1 MEFLFDA
8 PVSKYGLPSF
18 DKYLVIMF
26 CHPSTYGTIT
36 LFIKYSASA
45 FDGELLGPPANYKIK
60 STLLLA
66 LLSRMRKLSQ
76 RGVKIKQILLMSF
89 LLFSPL
95 QIFDFLFMIKTLGN
109 ERCCSETD
117 INRPFLA
124 SWKNLFFVELSNIV
138 KYDLRAVHFDK
149 RGVITLQQ

>member
-1 MEFLFDA
+1 MDFLFDV

-18 DKYLVIMF
+18 DKYLVTMF
-26 CHPSTYGTIT
+26 CHPSTYGTNT
-36 LFIKYSASA
+36 LFTKYSASA

-60 STLLLA
+60 STLPFA

-76 RGVKIKQILLMSF
+76 RGVKIKQTLLMSF
-89 LLFSPL
+89 LLFAPL
-95 QIFDFLFMIKTLGN
+95 QRFDFLFMIKTLGN
-109 ERCCSETD
+109 ERCCSESN

-124 SWKNLFFVELSNIV
+124 SWKTLFFVELSNIV
-138 KYDLRAVHFDK
+138 RYDLRAVHFDK

>member
-1 MEFLFDA
+1 
-8 PVSKYGLPSF
+8 
-18 DKYLVIMF
+18 MF

-66 LLSRMRKLSQ
+66 LLSRMHKLSQ
-76 RGVKIKQILLMSF
+76 RGVKIKQTLLMSF
-89 LLFSPL
+89 LLFAPL
-95 QIFDFLFMIKTLGN
+95 QRFDFLFMIKTLGN
-109 ERCCSETD
+109 ERCCSESNIILT
-117 INRPFLA
+117 
-124 SWKNLFFVELSNIV
+124 SWKTLFFVELSNIV
-138 KYDLRAVHFDK
+138 RYHLRAVHFDK